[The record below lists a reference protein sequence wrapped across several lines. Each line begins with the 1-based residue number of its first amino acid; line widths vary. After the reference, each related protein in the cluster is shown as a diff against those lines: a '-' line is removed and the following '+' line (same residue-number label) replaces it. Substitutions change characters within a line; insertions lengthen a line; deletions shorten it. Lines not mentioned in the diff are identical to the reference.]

1 MCFVSLLYRVLSY
14 YRVNFSCE
22 FSGCINSG
30 KRCSQKRFYLK
41 PGSKKEFDNIGKFY
55 IVRKFG
61 ILLLNRYEGQCV
73 SKMF

>member
-1 MCFVSLLYRVLSY
+1 MWTLK
-14 YRVNFSCE
+14 
-22 FSGCINSG
+22 FSGFINSG
-30 KRCSQKRFYLK
+30 KRRSQKRFYLK
-41 PGSKKEFDNIGKFY
+41 QGSKKEFDNIGKLY